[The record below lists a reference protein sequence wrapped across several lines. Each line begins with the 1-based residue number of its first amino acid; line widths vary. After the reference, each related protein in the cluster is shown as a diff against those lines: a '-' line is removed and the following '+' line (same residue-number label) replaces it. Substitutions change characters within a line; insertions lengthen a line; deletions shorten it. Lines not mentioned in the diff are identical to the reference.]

1 MSTKFSEILKH
12 LIETCKK
19 PDGTKYTVEEI
30 GVAIDYS
37 GSHVR
42 KLLNGQS
49 KPGYEVVEKLAT
61 FFNVDPNFLFGWQ
74 PKDSLQE
81 LKHIEEQ
88 IAFRKT
94 DENVTSDIRD
104 MLRIIVDFIEGEK
117 KHESNPSGAGQD
129 QGAGV

>member
-1 MSTKFSEILKH
+1 MTTKFSEILKH

-61 FFNVDPNFLFGWQ
+61 FFDVDPNYLFGWQ
-74 PKDSLQE
+74 QQNSFQDLRQLE
-81 LKHIEEQ
+81 AQ

-94 DENVTSDIRD
+94 SENVTSDIRD
-104 MLRIIVDFIEGEK
+104 MLRLIVDFIDEEK
-117 KHESNPSGAGQD
+117 KHESKPTSTDQD
-129 QGAGV
+129 QESGI